1 MSTLYLN
8 ADYQPM
14 ELSPLSVLSWRDS
27 ISAYFKDSVYIY
39 KTHDNWLV
47 RSPNLELEVPS
58 IIVAKQFHKR
68 KTNAKLSRKNLFIRD
83 NYHCLY
89 CNVRF
94 YHHELT
100 WDHVVP
106 RSAGGKSNWDNIV
119 AACKS
124 CNWKKGS
131 RRARLVSMRRHQHLA
146 ATRWRLTVPRA
157 PVDFFSHLRTLLVFL
172 FIKPHLLSVQFS
184 DDTSIP
190 VIKSQPATPSGFS
203 PQMTPAGNPVSQATS
218 RWALLP

>member
-47 RSPNLELEVPS
+47 RSPNLELQVPS

-83 NYHCLY
+83 NYHCQY

-106 RSAGGKSNWDNIV
+106 RSAGGNSNWDNIV
-119 AACKS
+119 ATCKS
-124 CNWKKGS
+124 CKWKKGS
-131 RRARLVSMRRHQHLA
+131 RRDVG
-146 ATRWRLTVPRA
+146 
-157 PVDFFSHLRTLLVFL
+157 PVR
-172 FIKPHLLSVQFS
+172 KPY
-184 DDTSIP
+184 
-190 VIKSQPATPSGFS
+190 TPSWREIYNQSKCYKITIPDPAWQEFLNW
-203 PQMTPAGNPVSQATS
+203 PEELLEIKTPVY
-218 RWALLP
+218 

>member
-8 ADYQPM
+8 ADFQPM

-39 KTHDNWLV
+39 KTHDNWMV
-47 RSPNLELEVPS
+47 RSPNLQLEVPS
-58 IIVAKQFHKR
+58 IVVAKQYHKR

-83 NYHCLY
+83 NYQCQY

-106 RSAGGKSNWDNIV
+106 RSAGGKGNWNNIV

-131 RRARLVSMRRHQHLA
+131 RQDITPVRKTYTPS
-146 ATRWRLTVPRA
+146 WREIYNQSKCYTITIHDPAWQEILDWPEELLTIKA
-157 PVDFFSHLRTLLVFL
+157 PVY
-172 FIKPHLLSVQFS
+172 
-184 DDTSIP
+184 
-190 VIKSQPATPSGFS
+190 
-203 PQMTPAGNPVSQATS
+203 
-218 RWALLP
+218 